1 MKRLP
6 FGAFKAGYWRRA
18 LVGAEVQT
26 RRVATTLTEI
36 ARNHKGVKVREKDGA
51 FHITRWPQAWDY
63 GIAPK
68 RRWLE
73 RFVVTAPYAVGERV
87 AITEAFRVV
96 YNDHY
101 TARVLYRCDE
111 AVRRVDIPKADR
123 CKPSVNPRNTWLAAR
138 FMPVPLSRGVG
149 TVLDVRAEQLQ
160 DISVA
165 DAIAEGCVAHY
176 HGGYEFGY
184 QEMDP
189 ARANFR
195 RLWDSINA
203 ARGYGWAANPWVFAF
218 TVRKE
223 AEDGL

>member
-6 FGAFKAGYWRRA
+6 FGAFKAGYWRRVP
-18 LVGAEVQT
+18 VGAEVQT
-26 RRVATTLTEI
+26 RRVIVFPQGCDEFMLDVTRGLI
-36 ARNHKGVKVREKDGA
+36 AFGSNGMGEGLMQLDDAPVVRR
-51 FHITRWPQAWDY
+51 I
-63 GIAPK
+63 
-68 RRWLE
+68 
-73 RFVVTAPYAVGERV
+73 PYAVGERV

-101 TARVLYRCDE
+101 TARILYRCDE
-111 AVRRVDIPKADR
+111 AARRVDIPEADR
-123 CKPSVNPRNTWLAAR
+123 CKPSVHPRNTWLAAR
-138 FMPVPLSRGVG
+138 FMPVCLSRGVG
-149 TVLDVRAEQLQ
+149 TVLDVRAKPVQ

-195 RLWDSINA
+195 HLWDSINA
-203 ARGYGWAANPWVFAF
+203 ARGYGWAANPWGFVF

-223 AEDGL
+223 AAE